1 MNKHIAPTF
10 GKKPSRLSSIALAF
24 IAVTMV
30 PAMAAVLAPGDFSAL
45 ARGVRFRTPSA
56 TPRAYLPIIEIAPR
70 NRRAA
75 EISAE

>member
-1 MNKHIAPTF
+1 MRT
-10 GKKPSRLSSIALAF
+10 ALA
-24 IAVTMV
+24 VKTL
-30 PAMAAVLAPGDFSAL
+30 LAKGPGGLRGFSAL

-56 TPRAYLPIIEIAPR
+56 APRAYVPVIEIAPR